1 MPQKD
6 LHLYPRPKIYMIE
19 PKEKAIFTPPIGMN
33 FYPTI
38 GIQV

>member
-1 MPQKD
+1 MPQKV

-19 PKEKAIFTPPIGMN
+19 PKEKTNFHPPIGMY